1 MTPYHIRAKGIK
13 KTLTN
18 EELTIALT
26 HLIKRRGIHNVEV
39 ADDDSTTNNELST
52 YEQIKR
58 NKKLLDNKYVCEVQV
73 DRLNEDGQIRGHQNR
88 FQTSDYIKEANK
100 ILENQQLH
108 NHKVTNQFIEKYLEL
123 LSNRREY
130 YDGPGYGS
138 EYGWDQ
144 DIKKWYENMMGKC
157 SYFPDQ
163 LRAVKESHSAQLFN
177 LLNDL
182 NNLTLNREENTKIT
196 QIEKEQIIDE
206 LFKENKSISLK
217 KIAKKLN
224 VDEHDIKGFRV
235 DAKGK
240 PLFTTLTSFH
250 DIKKITS
257 KPSILDSPKVLD
269 KIAEVA
275 TIYQT
280 KKDIKKELANIDLP
294 LNEEEMDRISDLSYT
309 GTHSLSLKMIHQIL
323 PDLWHTSKNQM
334 QLITERGF
342 KPKDVDYQNKKYIPY
357 QQIDDF
363 ILSPV
368 VKRSFKQTV
377 RIINAIIKKYGMPSE
392 IVIELAREK
401 NSDDKKKFLRDMN
414 KRNEAINKQVRDKLE
429 SKDLNPSKGLF
440 NKLRLWHL
448 QDGMCMYSLKSIPIE
463 DLINQPQNY
472 EIDHIIPRSVSFD
485 DSQSNKVLVR
495 NEENQKK
502 GNVTPFQYFQSNK
515 TTVSYDK
522 FKAHVLQ
529 LAKSSQK
536 LSRKKKEYLLEER
549 DINKFTV
556 QKDFINR
563 NLVDTRY
570 ATREILNTLQ
580 QFFAANDQVVKVK
593 SINGAFTNYL
603 RKLWDFKKD
612 RGADYK
618 HHAEDAL
625 IVAMANHIFEYK
637 RAFKADHL
645 IYAND
650 KMIDSETGE
659 ILSEDQFSAAFTEKM
674 NKIVAVKNYN
684 NYKYSHK
691 IDMKPNRQ
699 LMNDTLFS
707 TRIKD
712 DQEYVI
718 NKVKDIYDKDNDK
731 LEKIISK
738 HPENLL
744 MYHHDPQTFEKL
756 RQVFDQYSEVKNP
769 LHQFYKET
777 GDYLRKYSKKGN
789 GPVIKSIK
797 YYAKN

>member
-1 MTPYHIRAKGIK
+1 M
-13 KTLTN
+13 
-18 EELTIALT
+18 
-26 HLIKRRGIHNVEV
+26 
-39 ADDDSTTNNELST
+39 
-52 YEQIKR
+52 
-58 NKKLLDNKYVCEVQV
+58 
-73 DRLNEDGQIRGHQNR
+73 
-88 FQTSDYIKEANK
+88 
-100 ILENQQLH
+100 
-108 NHKVTNQFIEKYLEL
+108 
-123 LSNRREY
+123 
-130 YDGPGYGS
+130 
-138 EYGWDQ
+138 
-144 DIKKWYENMMGKC
+144 
-157 SYFPDQ
+157 
-163 LRAVKESHSAQLFN
+163 
-177 LLNDL
+177 
-182 NNLTLNREENTKIT
+182 
-196 QIEKEQIIDE
+196 
-206 LFKENKSISLK
+206 
-217 KIAKKLN
+217 
-224 VDEHDIKGFRV
+224 
-235 DAKGK
+235 
-240 PLFTTLTSFH
+240 
-250 DIKKITS
+250 
-257 KPSILDSPKVLD
+257 
-269 KIAEVA
+269 
-275 TIYQT
+275 
-280 KKDIKKELANIDLP
+280 
-294 LNEEEMDRISDLSYT
+294 
-309 GTHSLSLKMIHQIL
+309 
-323 PDLWHTSKNQM
+323 
-334 QLITERGF
+334 
-342 KPKDVDYQNKKYIPY
+342 
-357 QQIDDF
+357 
-363 ILSPV
+363 
-368 VKRSFKQTV
+368 KRSFKQTV